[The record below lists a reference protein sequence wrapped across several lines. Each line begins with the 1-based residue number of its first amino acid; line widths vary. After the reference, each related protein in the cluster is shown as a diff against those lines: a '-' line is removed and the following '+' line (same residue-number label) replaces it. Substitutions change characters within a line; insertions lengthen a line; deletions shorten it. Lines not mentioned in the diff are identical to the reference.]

1 MNFGPLEALLKFS
14 RSRVDRSTPSSWHTG
29 NARIAKSKGYEVIER
44 LRQARENEEGFTL
57 IELLVVIIIVGIL
70 AAIAIPVFLNQR
82 NKGFDSAV
90 RADLRNSATAQE
102 TWLTDNAG
110 YTNNVGDLETVGFK
124 YSAAKNYSGGVASLS
139 ATTAGNDYC
148 MQGSSASGATFV
160 YTNTGGLGQVGVNGV
175 QACA

>member
-1 MNFGPLEALLKFS
+1 M
-14 RSRVDRSTPSSWHTG
+14 
-29 NARIAKSKGYEVIER
+29 IER

-139 ATTAGNDYC
+139 ATTAGTTTAC
-148 MQGSSASGATFV
+148 RAARPPRHV
-160 YTNTGGLGQVGVNGV
+160 RVHEHRWPRTGGRQRRTGLRLILSTAFRAGLALYPEWVRRGLCSHLRGPFP
-175 QACA
+175 ACERAPKD

>member
-1 MNFGPLEALLKFS
+1 MSVN
-14 RSRVDRSTPSSWHTG
+14 
-29 NARIAKSKGYEVIER
+29 
-44 LRQARENEEGFTL
+44 
-57 IELLVVIIIVGIL
+57 
-70 AAIAIPVFLNQR
+70 
-82 NKGFDSAV
+82 
-90 RADLRNSATAQE
+90 